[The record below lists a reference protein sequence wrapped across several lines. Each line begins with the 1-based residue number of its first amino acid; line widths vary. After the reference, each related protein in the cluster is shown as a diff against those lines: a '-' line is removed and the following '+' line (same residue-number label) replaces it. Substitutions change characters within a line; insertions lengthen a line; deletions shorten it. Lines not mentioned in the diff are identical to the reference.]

1 MFLMFI
7 LNLYTC
13 VDEFE
18 GGGMAAQEADM
29 MRDDSPSGDGAGGK
43 PERNLGAISFL
54 AARAGSCAL
63 GR

>member
-1 MFLMFI
+1 MFI
-7 LNLYTC
+7 LNLLTC

-29 MRDDSPSGDGAGGK
+29 MMDESPSGDGAGGK
-43 PERNLGAISFL
+43 PGAES
-54 AARAGSCAL
+54 RCNQSS